1 MGKILKILGILVVLL
16 LLLAG
21 SVFFIVDQTQIA
33 LVLQLGK
40 PLGGP
45 RGPGLHWKIPFVQSV
60 VVYDARLLDYDAA
73 AREIITR
80 DKKNL
85 NVDNYAEWRI
95 AEPLA
100 FYQTVRDQI
109 GAQARLDD
117 IIYSQLREELGKY
130 DLLDIVAT
138 KRSELMQ
145 EVTTRT
151 AEAAKEFGIEVVD
164 VRIKR
169 ADLPPE
175 NEKAVYARMRAERT
189 RQAHLYRA
197 EGAEAAQEIR
207 SNADKSKAI
216 ILAEAYKTAEE
227 LRGEGDA
234 EATRIYAE
242 AFGKDSEFY
251 AFTKSL
257 GVYEDSFKAGDVLVL
272 SPETEFFRYLK
283 PSRSVP

>member
-1 MGKILKILGILVVLL
+1 MNRALKILGILIVLL
-16 LLLAG
+16 VLAAG
-21 SVFFIVDQTQIA
+21 SALFIVDQTQIA

-40 PLGGP
+40 PVGGP
-45 RGPGLHWKIPFVQSV
+45 RGPGLHWKIPLVQSV
-60 VVYDARLLDYDAA
+60 EVYDARLLDYDAA

-95 AEPLA
+95 AKPLT
-100 FYQTVRDQI
+100 FYQTVRNQM

-138 KRSELMQ
+138 HRSEIMK
-145 EVTTRT
+145 EVTART
-151 AEAAKEFGIEVVD
+151 AEAAHQFGIDVVD

-197 EGAEAAQEIR
+197 EGAEVAQEIR
-207 SNADKSKAI
+207 SQSDKEKAI

-227 LRGEGDA
+227 ARGKGDA

-242 AFGKDSEFY
+242 SFGQDPEFY
-251 AFTKSL
+251 DFTKSL
-257 GVYEDSFKAGDVLVL
+257 GVYADSFKGGDILVL
-272 SPETEFFRYLK
+272 SPEGDFFKYLK
-283 PSRSVP
+283 AGSAPP